1 MSAITKQADSGFG
14 SIELSLPRRE
24 SALCNTKSL
33 ALCAGQREGNG
44 TQPDSDVPNPEVGG
58 ENANVARLSRAG
70 PPSECFDGQ
79 RQYVADAAFGQD
91 DARRVWIGLQ
101 LAPQA
106 QYLNV
111 DTAIE
116 DIFMDPGRLQKVFA
130 GKRSLR
136 SVEKRNQQRI
146 LAFGQRDRD
155 SVGISEAAVAPIE
168 LPAAKSAPAS
178 FRVALDGRLASLPP
192 AQHRP
197 DPRQKFSQ
205 TKRLGD
211 VVVGAQFQPYNPVDL
226 VATMTRG
233 DDHGNIG
240 A

>member
-1 MSAITKQADSGFG
+1 MVRIAEPAWHSFG
-14 SIELSLPRRE
+14 GVFDTPS
-24 SALCNTKSL
+24 
-33 ALCAGQREGNG
+33 
-44 TQPDSDVPNPEVGG
+44 
-58 ENANVARLSRAG
+58 
-70 PPSECFDGQ
+70 SECFNGQ
-79 RQYVADAAFGQD
+79 CKYVANTAFGQD

-168 LPAAKSAPAS
+168 LPAAKSATAS
-178 FRVALDGRLASLPP
+178 LRVALDGCLAGFPS

-205 TKRLGD
+205 TERLGD
-211 VVVGAQFQPYNPVDL
+211 VVVGAQFQPDNPVGL
-226 VATMTRG
+226 VATMS
-233 DDHGNIG
+233 H
-240 A
+240 